1 MSGAMSVGNF
11 PTLRRGGYPTIFSK
25 GLYGC
30 GPERRAHES
39 RESFV
44 EQLLSVKDIQGRLRV
59 SRSTALR
66 FLQSR
71 EISPVYVLGCVRF
84 KEADVLNALGL
95 EVEASHE

>member
-1 MSGAMSVGNF
+1 MSGAMSVENF

-25 GLYGC
+25 GLYRD

-39 RESFV
+39 RKSLV

-66 FLQSR
+66 FVQSKA
-71 EISPVYVLGCVRF
+71 ISPVYVLGCVRF
-84 KEADVLNALGL
+84 IEAEVLDALGL
-95 EVEASHE
+95 EVEASHD

>member
-1 MSGAMSVGNF
+1 MSGAMSVENF
-11 PTLRRGGYPTIFSK
+11 PTLRRGEYPTFFSK
-25 GLYGC
+25 GLYTDGS
-30 GPERRAHES
+30 ERRAHES
-39 RESFV
+39 RESLV

-66 FLQSR
+66 FVQSKA
-71 EISPVYVLGCVRF
+71 ISPVYVLGSLRF